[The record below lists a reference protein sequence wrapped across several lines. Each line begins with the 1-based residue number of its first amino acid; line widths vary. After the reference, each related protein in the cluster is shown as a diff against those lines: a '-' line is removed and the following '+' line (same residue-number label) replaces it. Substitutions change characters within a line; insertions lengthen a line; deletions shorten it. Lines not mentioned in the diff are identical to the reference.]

1 MFLGVIADDF
11 TGGTDIASFL
21 VKEGMATVQ
30 MIGVPQDEALCEQCA
45 HADAVVVS
53 LKSRS
58 IPAPEAIAAS
68 LDALHFLQR
77 CGAQQIFFKYC
88 STFDS
93 TAEGNIG
100 PVAGALMQELQCP
113 FTVFSPALPVNGR
126 SVFNGYLFVKGELL
140 SESPM
145 KNHPLN
151 PMHDSYIPRLVDM
164 QAQGNNLK
172 CGVISHD
179 VLQGDDATRQ
189 VWQSIKALQA
199 KGYNCAAVDAVD
211 DHDLYAQGQA
221 LLDMKLVTGGSGLGM
236 GLARAHL
243 ARAAA
248 QGACKACAGA
258 GAAKAGAATA
268 TAKGEPIAARTIVLS
283 GSCSAMT
290 NTQVANYKTQASAWP
305 VEVEKCVG
313 SEEDIKAYVDSVA
326 AWCEEH
332 KDEALPPL
340 VYATAAPEKLHQI
353 QAQYGASAAA
363 GAIEHFFFLLSAK
376 LKTLGVRKFVVAGGE
391 TSGQVTKALG
401 VSGFYIGPTIA
412 PGVPWVRALNEE
424 LSLALKSGNFGDEQF
439 FFKAVEA

>member
-77 CGAQQIFFKYC
+77 CDAQQIFFKYC

-164 QAQGNNLK
+164 QAQGTNLK

-258 GAAKAGAATA
+258 GAAKAGAAAA
-268 TAKGEPIAARTIVLS
+268 TAKGEPIVARTIVLS

-290 NTQVANYKTQASAWP
+290 NTQVANYKAQASAWP

-313 SEEDIKAYVDSVA
+313 SEEDIKAYMDSVA

-353 QAQYGASAAA
+353 WS
-363 GAIEHFFFLLSAK
+363 
-376 LKTLGVRKFVVAGGE
+376 
-391 TSGQVTKALG
+391 
-401 VSGFYIGPTIA
+401 
-412 PGVPWVRALNEE
+412 
-424 LSLALKSGNFGDEQF
+424 
-439 FFKAVEA
+439 